1 MMHMN
6 NNVKQIIMN
15 VGIAGAAGVALG
27 PLGLLSSPILA
38 IAGLAALAGTAVAGN
53 VYFIKQAED
62 EESNNNKSNSK
73 YSAFITEESFNKL
86 KTPEDFAGTI
96 AEISR
101 LPSSNKYPDVA
112 YKIKADWETFN
123 NKKKTLDTLIVNN
136 GSYDTATA
144 DAEYAIVSNM
154 KAFIKRVAIL
164 QTETDDKLRGEHIGF
179 LIKTAENVH
188 KIIIEYTNLL
198 IEVSKLDDGQFDNA
212 EERVKSLNK
221 VISSINSY
229 RVHNKEE
236 QE

>member
-1 MMHMN
+1 MHMN

-38 IAGLAALAGTAVAGN
+38 IAGLTALAGTAVAGN

-62 EESNNNKSNSK
+62 KESTNNK

-96 AEISR
+96 AEISN
-101 LPSSNKYPDVA
+101 LPSSIRYSGVA
-112 YKIKADWETFN
+112 HKIKDDWETFN
-123 NKKKTLDTLIVNN
+123 NKKKTLDTLTVNN

-164 QTETDDKLRGEHIGF
+164 QTETDDKLCGEHIGF

-188 KIIIEYTNLL
+188 KIIVEYTNLL

-212 EERVKSLNK
+212 EERVKSLNR

-229 RVHNKEE
+229 RVHNKE
-236 QE
+236 